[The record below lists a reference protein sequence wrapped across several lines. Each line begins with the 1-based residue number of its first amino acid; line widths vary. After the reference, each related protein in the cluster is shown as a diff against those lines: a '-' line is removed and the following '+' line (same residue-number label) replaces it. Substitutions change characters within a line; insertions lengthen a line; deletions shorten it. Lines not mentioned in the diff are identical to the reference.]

1 MSVPELK
8 RVLHAT
14 ETANGLTVALPA
26 DLLFGGTPD
35 TLSRTA
41 GTALAELQRLIAALR
56 PREIVVAGNTDGI
69 GRDDANMKLSQER
82 AQAVADWIGAHEAR
96 GRAHIVAKG
105 YGRTR
110 PVAPNTN
117 PDGSDNPAGRALN
130 RRIDVSLQG

>member
-1 MSVPELK
+1 MSVAELK
-8 RVLHAT
+8 RALHAT
-14 ETANGLTVALPA
+14 ETAGGLTVALPA
-26 DLLFGGTPD
+26 DTLFGSSPD
-35 TLSRTA
+35 TLSRA
-41 GTALAELQRLIAALR
+41 AATALAELQRLIAALR
-56 PREIVVAGNTDGI
+56 PREIVVAGNTDGS
-69 GRDDANMKLSQER
+69 GRDDANMKLSEVR
-82 AQAVADWIGAHEAR
+82 ARAVAAWIGAHEAR